1 MRKFKNYRAIISQF
15 IAVVM
20 NKTDKIREGQIQIDD
35 KHNYRPLSEPMMKET
50 HSKVLRLIT
59 DLFCENHI
67 DDMTRKW
74 LSQTPNPPRIPEF
87 YTLTKTHKP
96 TTTGRPI
103 ISGCDGPTE
112 RISSFVDTL
121 LQPIS
126 KLQESY
132 LKVTTDFTNFIE
144 NAKMKKRTFLVSTDV
159 KSLYKNIP
167 QNEGIEIVCK
177 ANENFYK
184 DNPPIP
190 TYYLREMLRLILK
203 ENSFQF
209 NGKTL
214 PTNPRYC
221 NGDKGSSFFC
231 QYFHGTY

>member
-35 KHNYRPLSEPMMKET
+35 KHNYRPLSEPMVKET

-59 DLFCENHI
+59 DLHRENHI
-67 DDMTRKW
+67 DDMTRKC
-74 LSQTPNPPRIPEF
+74 QTPNPPRILEF
-87 YTLTKTHKP
+87 YTLTKIHKL
-96 TTTGRPI
+96 TITGRPI
-103 ISGCDGPTE
+103 ISGCEGPTE
-112 RISSFVDTL
+112 RISSFIDRL

-126 KLQESY
+126 EIQESY
-132 LKVTTDFTNFIE
+132 LKDTTDFINFIE
-144 NAKMKKRTFLVSTDV
+144 NEKVKKRTFRLSMDV
-159 KSLYKNIP
+159 TSLYTNIP
-167 QNEGIEIVCK
+167 QNKGFEIVCK
-177 ANENFYK
+177 AYENFY
-184 DNPPIP
+184 
-190 TYYLREMLRLILK
+190 LRVMLRLILK

-214 PTNPRYC
+214 PTNPWHC
-221 NGDKGSSFFC
+221 NGYKDSSFFC